1 MIEKFYSKLLC
12 IIIACL
18 ISNTASS
25 TVVVTA
31 PPQGITA
38 NNSFSVRV
46 RDESKAW
53 QELYNYNVRVNFY
66 KVSNASMVKFSF
78 SGTIDMEV
86 KYNADTVNSYEI
98 RPAWM
103 VSKAYRV
110 GNVIT
115 LSTSQ
120 LDSFPRNFVIIVNG
134 DLDHCLHVLTN
145 PLEVNP
151 PKETDSNVCVVEPG
165 QTTIPLPEGKNTY
178 YFKPGLHTGEH
189 LGTWIELDLGRTYPI
204 DSISLIQRDY
214 THRFKVYI
222 RNSLSD
228 LAYTLAYDG
237 MNNRAK
243 GIVNQ
248 SFTPVSG
255 RYVKIQ
261 FFENTS
267 KDNLYSTHINEF
279 KVFAGSSKNL
289 ALNKLRVSSNPGME
303 AIVDGNDNEGWK
315 PQNNEMIGDGVA
327 GRFWLYGNGQ
337 KMYIPDGAVV
347 RGGIYATGVSDISIF
362 GRGIVD
368 ASQSLHAGEE
378 QYIRRVNPYL
388 NLSGGMRD
396 TLEGITV
403 LDPPGWTATVESSN
417 SLIKNYSSI
426 GCEGNSDGVSLG
438 KSTTLTGSFIRTS
451 DDVLCYPGNNTVC
464 KNSVVWGDKAHVF
477 FLTSGK
483 NIRFSNIDVIGA
495 HEKLWDYQGVICIE
509 AFNGSTIS
517 DITFENIRISPF
529 RDSQSALVMW
539 ITTSLTNY
547 WWPKPGK
554 SIKNVVLK
562 NITYEGSGETPSII
576 EGSCSGIQIINYKR
590 PNFNCVTSA
599 YEANISIKGNTDNIN
614 FSCTDKPTVSRLF
627 RKK

>member
-1 MIEKFYSKLLC
+1 
-12 IIIACL
+12 
-18 ISNTASS
+18 
-25 TVVVTA
+25 
-31 PPQGITA
+31 
-38 NNSFSVRV
+38 
-46 RDESKAW
+46 
-53 QELYNYNVRVNFY
+53 
-66 KVSNASMVKFSF
+66 
-78 SGTIDMEV
+78 
-86 KYNADTVNSYEI
+86 
-98 RPAWM
+98 
-103 VSKAYRV
+103 
-110 GNVIT
+110 
-115 LSTSQ
+115 
-120 LDSFPRNFVIIVNG
+120 
-134 DLDHCLHVLTN
+134 
-145 PLEVNP
+145 
-151 PKETDSNVCVVEPG
+151 
-165 QTTIPLPEGKNTY
+165 
-178 YFKPGLHTGEH
+178 
-189 LGTWIELDLGRTYPI
+189 
-204 DSISLIQRDY
+204 
-214 THRFKVYI
+214 
-222 RNSLSD
+222 
-228 LAYTLAYDG
+228 
-237 MNNRAK
+237 
-243 GIVNQ
+243 
-248 SFTPVSG
+248 
-255 RYVKIQ
+255 
-261 FFENTS
+261 
-267 KDNLYSTHINEF
+267 
-279 KVFAGSSKNL
+279 
-289 ALNKLRVSSNPGME
+289 ME

-529 RDSQSALVMW
+529 RDSQSELVMW
-539 ITTSLTNY
+539 ITTNLTNY